1 MAALAEAETVKA
13 GPTEPESPAKP
24 EGGKG
29 RKQAATRAAK
39 PARRR
44 KQDAAAA
51 EAGVTAKADAKTAP
65 EADENKT
72 AGTGTGAPAEE
83 AGSSGGADET
93 APTLSAPRR
102 YPKADP
108 EAYSRI
114 DRLGFEEFAAGVDGF
129 SRLSSAIHRAVG
141 LLPQADVIT
150 PENRETYS
158 VRLAQVAERENA
170 VRNSSKPVSFDADG
184 KEIVDW
190 RALARIAFWH
200 VRRASGFGGSEVGTL
215 LLNARGLPDPFTSA
229 QRIVAQKLCMA
240 APDPGDEHTMRGSRA
255 EDVIQTVYRRKFGV
269 TADDDA
275 LSRVANFR
283 PAKAPYLVGNPDD
296 IVLDGA
302 GARDLVDYKCPSPE
316 MFEEVRRD
324 GVPFGY
330 RAQLHHYHTICA
342 SAGIAIDRMFLAP
355 FRLMAF
361 DAERFEVPYDRE
373 FAIEVARCARAMW
386 HDHVM
391 TGTLPEFDLGAGS
404 LEGQPSRELLTL
416 TARLGALSI
425 LKKSAEEAIQSLR
438 EDLSM
443 VLLRDHRLRVG
454 KYDLGVLNLSRREK
468 WNEEELRAIA
478 QAWNQDLSEFEKPKG
493 SLDEAGVREIFL
505 RLGEALG
512 SGQHDVAMTMA
523 AEIVAN
529 GLPEEKKLDCD
540 AAARLMRDA
549 GIDVTPAV
557 EITDI
562 VATTRKRKG
571 DEVELLGDLQNL
583 SQATA
588 SASISYIMA
597 RLSEGSDAFADIDLP
612 DPQLVG
618 AVPDRGEEPAHGP
631 MLDEYDG

>member
-1 MAALAEAETVKA
+1 
-13 GPTEPESPAKP
+13 
-24 EGGKG
+24 
-29 RKQAATRAAK
+29 
-39 PARRR
+39 
-44 KQDAAAA
+44 
-51 EAGVTAKADAKTAP
+51 
-65 EADENKT
+65 
-72 AGTGTGAPAEE
+72 
-83 AGSSGGADET
+83 
-93 APTLSAPRR
+93 
-102 YPKADP
+102 
-108 EAYSRI
+108 
-114 DRLGFEEFAAGVDGF
+114 
-129 SRLSSAIHRAVG
+129 
-141 LLPQADVIT
+141 
-150 PENRETYS
+150 
-158 VRLAQVAERENA
+158 
-170 VRNSSKPVSFDADG
+170 
-184 KEIVDW
+184 
-190 RALARIAFWH
+190 
-200 VRRASGFGGSEVGTL
+200 
-215 LLNARGLPDPFTSA
+215 
-229 QRIVAQKLCMA
+229 
-240 APDPGDEHTMRGSRA
+240 
-255 EDVIQTVYRRKFGV
+255 
-269 TADDDA
+269 
-275 LSRVANFR
+275 
-283 PAKAPYLVGNPDD
+283 
-296 IVLDGA
+296 
-302 GARDLVDYKCPSPE
+302 